1 MDRAAYEL
9 ANRIKTEPEADWN
22 TLTICPGET
31 EMKKYKNHIIKEI
44 GREREEKKKNF
55 RGMYAA
61 ACAAFVLFAGTV
73 VFGDEVHA
81 MIRQISWSI
90 GNALGISGDLANYRE
105 VVNTSA
111 ADKGYVITLQEA
123 VAGEEKLVINYTLQ
137 REDGGTM
144 DEILTADGSLYING
158 KNVTDSVG
166 GSAEFLDGEQKIV
179 GVVSEYFV
187 EGMDLSG
194 ENDFQICFE
203 RIGTMDSV
211 AGEWNFAFRADGA
224 DLIADTKRVAIGK
237 TFELPNGGEITLEE
251 FTANELEQRISY
263 TLSDGSDYL
272 YKVEAEDSVGNR
284 VEFGVRIQ
292 DKETGHM
299 QNEEIID
306 DGRIDENA
314 ESVTM
319 TLYAVEMPKE
329 SGQMSQDY
337 VQVGEPF
344 EIKFP

>member
-1 MDRAAYEL
+1 M
-9 ANRIKTEPEADWN
+9 
-22 TLTICPGET
+22 
-31 EMKKYKNHIIKEI
+31 
-44 GREREEKKKNF
+44 
-55 RGMYAA
+55 
-61 ACAAFVLFAGTV
+61 
-73 VFGDEVHA
+73 
-81 MIRQISWSI
+81 
-90 GNALGISGDLANYRE
+90 
-105 VVNTSA
+105 
-111 ADKGYVITLQEA
+111 
-123 VAGEEKLVINYTLQ
+123 
-137 REDGGTM
+137 
-144 DEILTADGSLYING
+144 
-158 KNVTDSVG
+158 
-166 GSAEFLDGEQKIV
+166 
-179 GVVSEYFV
+179 
-187 EGMDLSG
+187 
-194 ENDFQICFE
+194 
-203 RIGTMDSV
+203 

-314 ESVTM
+314 ESVPM